1 MKHSAVNKGVP
12 RQNAAII
19 LRTNSAAGILSEN
32 DGFTQL
38 ANFSVKRIDIALTDM
53 IASAAK
59 PK

>member
-12 RQNAAII
+12 GQNAAII
-19 LRTNSAAGILSEN
+19 LRTNSATGILSEN

-38 ANFSVKRIDIALTDM
+38 TNFSVKRIDAALGNM